1 MKKILN
7 LTLTTCIALA
17 IVGCGG
23 TNDAKE
29 STSSE
34 QALTTVESTVGE
46 SKSESTA
53 GTKET
58 S

>member
-23 TNDAKE
+23 TNDTKK

-34 QALTTVESTVGE
+34 QALTTVESTVAE